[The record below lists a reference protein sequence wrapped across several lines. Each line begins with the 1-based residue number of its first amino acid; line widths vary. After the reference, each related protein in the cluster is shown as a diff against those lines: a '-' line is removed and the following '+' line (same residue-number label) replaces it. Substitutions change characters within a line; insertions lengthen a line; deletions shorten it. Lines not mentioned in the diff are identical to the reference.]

1 MYGPPVSPRSFS
13 EPRNHVLCTAWSPN
27 GKLYASGD
35 KSGEV
40 IVWRAGTGEMVCRLT
55 GHRQW
60 VTSLSWEPL
69 HRNAKCERLA
79 SSSRDGTVSVW
90 NVRTRRRET
99 VIAGH
104 SDSIECCKWGG
115 EGLLYTASRDRTV
128 RVWSLDGEAAKLV
141 RTLVGHA
148 HRVNSLALSTDS
160 VLRSGGFGW
169 ETREFASEDAMF
181 QAAKERYEEAR
192 KNGPERLCSC
202 SDDFTLFLWEPASSK
217 QPVAR
222 LTGHQQL
229 VNQMAFSPD
238 GRFIASASFDKKVK
252 VWDGATGKLLNTLHG
267 HVGAVYQIAW
277 SPDSRFIASA
287 SRDSTVKIWKPLG
300 KKALYTLSGHLDE
313 VYAIDWSPF
322 GTKVASGGKDRLVKI
337 WSA

>member
-1 MYGPPVSPRSFS
+1 M
-13 EPRNHVLCTAWSPN
+13 
-27 GKLYASGD
+27 
-35 KSGEV
+35 
-40 IVWRAGTGEMVCRLT
+40 WRAGTGEMVCRLS

-79 SSSRDGTVSVW
+79 SSSRDGTVAVW
-90 NVRTRRRET
+90 NVRTRRREA

-148 HRVNSLALSTDS
+148 HRVNALALSTDS